1 MKHIDL
7 LEEAQDCRRKALTY
21 LGQPEA
27 ALLLKVAKEFERMNT
42 EQLREQ
48 WRRPFVNVGH
58 QTPP

>member
-27 ALLLKVAKEFERMNT
+27 ALLLRVAKEFEEMDAEKRSV
-42 EQLREQ
+42 QLS
-48 WRRPFVNVGH
+48 G
-58 QTPP
+58 PPHLRYV